1 MFLNLKP
8 QIMCWLTKFGF
19 FLSLFFV
26 LNTQTVHATSNIK
39 SETDLLLAFF
49 DKIVFGREFD
59 TGIKNARINKWVQPL
74 RVVMRSFDETIITQK
89 SGNEIRKLH
98 QKPIPQKYSRLVK
111 KHIAQLT
118 KQTGLRFEDAKLLNK
133 PANIVINFVPE
144 LQLANSNLANV
155 NKRLLSKLAGQGGCY
170 FLSFTGGNDGQIVK
184 AIIVV
189 NRDRLIA
196 KTDHCLLEELT
207 QSMGLPN
214 DIDAPWPSI
223 FNNTGRLNTLSRQD
237 RIFIRTLYDP
247 RLTKGMGRKQAL
259 PIARKIISEQLVG
272 AD

>member
-1 MFLNLKP
+1 MFLNSKFLAVRR
-8 QIMCWLTKFGF
+8 LAKFGLVLSM
-19 FLSLFFV
+19 FLV
-26 LNTQTVHATSNIK
+26 LNIQPVQATSDMK
-39 SETDLLLAFF
+39 SEIDELLGFF

-74 RVVMRSFDETIITQK
+74 RIFIRAFDEAVITEK
-89 SGNEIRKLH
+89 SGNEIRRLH
-98 QKPIPQKYSRLVK
+98 QKPMPQKYSRLVK

-133 PANIVINFVPE
+133 PANIIINFVPE

-155 NKRLLSKLAGQGGCY
+155 DKRLLSKLAGQGGCY
-170 FLSFTGGNDGQIVK
+170 FLSFTGGNSGQIVK

-189 NRDRLIA
+189 NSDRLIV

-214 DIDAPWPSI
+214 DINAPWPSI

-237 RIFIRTLYDP
+237 QIFIRTLYDP
-247 RLTKGMGRKQAL
+247 RLANGMQRKQAL
-259 PIARKIISEQLVG
+259 PIARKIISEQLVL